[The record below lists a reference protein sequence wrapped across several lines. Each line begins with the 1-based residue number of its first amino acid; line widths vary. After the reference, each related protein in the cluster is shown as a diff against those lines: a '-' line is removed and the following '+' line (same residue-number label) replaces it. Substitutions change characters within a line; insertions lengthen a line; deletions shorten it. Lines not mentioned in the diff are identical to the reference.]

1 MQVKAVTLKFVS
13 FSSSNA
19 QSIFFPTNVMA
30 VLLIGC
36 FIMRLRNQKPSCT
49 SSNLGKKQPLSLT
62 GTFIFSWGLR
72 LHSLTNR
79 HALSYFFFGGGSSS
93 PYPIRRR
100 LVITVVKTRGTFHS
114 SKTSVLNFLQLPVVN
129 STAFSKISEKE
140 DNLTKYTKIFKGFFL
155 GSFLSIQ
162 LCSQNF

>member
-1 MQVKAVTLKFVS
+1 
-13 FSSSNA
+13 
-19 QSIFFPTNVMA
+19 MA
-30 VLLIGC
+30 ALLIGC

-49 SSNLGKKQPLSLT
+49 SSNLGKKQPLSDRHFYFFLRFKAAFT
-62 GTFIFSWGLR
+62 HQQTCTFI
-72 LHSLTNR
+72 
-79 HALSYFFFGGGSSS
+79 FFFGGGSSS

-129 STAFSKISEKE
+129 RTAFSKISEKE
-140 DNLTKYTKIFKGFFL
+140 DNLTRYTKIFKDFFL

-162 LCSQNF
+162 LWSQNF